1 MDFKLALARWQ
12 LARSGQKK
20 IIPICMVLLKER
32 YKALFYT
39 VLPIKYILPASEA
52 FFRDNKWFTDPFSR
66 HCYSHKELLRVLYL
80 ALVLNRTS
88 SGTSPADVTDFL

>member
-52 FFRDNKWFTDPFSR
+52 FFRDNKWFTDPFFTFFIHTRSF
-66 HCYSHKELLRVLYL
+66 SGYL
-80 ALVLNRTS
+80 ALVLNRIS
-88 SGTSPADVTDFL
+88 SGTSPAAVTDFL